1 MACGTE
7 DSWRPVASLEVLR
20 LRADL
25 LEKARRF
32 FLQRG
37 VMEVDTPVLGACAVS
52 DVHIHSL
59 QTRLTGPAQG
69 PRYLQT
75 SPESAMKRLLAAG
88 SGPIFQLARAFRDG
102 EAGRLHNPEF
112 LLLEWYRPGF
122 DLAALMDE
130 VEALLDELLGAAPP
144 ARRLTY
150 REAFRIHAGMDPF
163 SAPAEEINRA
173 CRHLGMHGS
182 PDDRDAG
189 LDLILSER
197 VQPGLGQGR
206 TFLDEFP
213 ASQAALARIR
223 ADDPPVAERFELF
236 VDAIEIANGYQELDD
251 AEEQRRRFS
260 RDLTARRKR
269 GMSSVPEDRHLLAAL
284 EHGLPNCAGVALGF
298 DRVVLL
304 AAGLDDVAQ
313 TMAFPVGRA

>member
-1 MACGTE
+1 
-7 DSWRPVASLEVLR
+7 
-20 LRADL
+20 
-25 LEKARRF
+25 
-32 FLQRG
+32 
-37 VMEVDTPVLGACAVS
+37 
-52 DVHIHSL
+52 
-59 QTRLTGPAQG
+59 
-69 PRYLQT
+69 
-75 SPESAMKRLLAAG
+75 
-88 SGPIFQLARAFRDG
+88 
-102 EAGRLHNPEF
+102 
-112 LLLEWYRPGF
+112 
-122 DLAALMDE
+122 
-130 VEALLDELLGAAPP
+130 
-144 ARRLTY
+144 
-150 REAFRIHAGMDPF
+150 
-163 SAPAEEINRA
+163 
-173 CRHLGMHGS
+173 MHGS